1 MPLALLFPLKRTYLN
16 GSESAI
22 CKGGQLFI
30 KVGIYYTM
38 THDTQA
44 T

>member
-1 MPLALLFPLKRTYLN
+1 MPLVLLFPLKRTYLD
-16 GSESAI
+16 GSKSAI
-22 CKGGQLFI
+22 CKEGQLFI
-30 KVGIYYTM
+30 NVGIYYTM